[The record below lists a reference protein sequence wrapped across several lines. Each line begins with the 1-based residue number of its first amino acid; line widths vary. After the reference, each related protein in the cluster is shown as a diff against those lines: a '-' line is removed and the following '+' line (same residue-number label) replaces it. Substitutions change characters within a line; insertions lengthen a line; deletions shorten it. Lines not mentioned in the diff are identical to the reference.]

1 MNNKLILLIQI
12 EMCCTLM
19 IKIIKIVYKII
30 RYNLIKRMLKMI
42 LWNCHFQL
50 VFHIIKGVCNLY
62 TKTNMLL
69 KSISILSKYIIDQL
83 FNDLS
88 YDPRF
93 SLMNTN
99 NVSNY
104 YNENEKE
111 YYLTMDVPGMSKDD
125 IEVTFDSNRLKISGQ
140 RKSDKYDSYEYGKME
155 RTFSVP
161 SNVETDKI
169 SAKIDNGV
177 LKVLLPKAK
186 SSLGRKISVK

>member
-1 MNNKLILLIQI
+1 MS
-12 EMCCTLM
+12 
-19 IKIIKIVYKII
+19 
-30 RYNLIKRMLKMI
+30 LIKWKPLNNEI
-42 LWNCHFQL
+42 DTFDN
-50 VFHIIKGVCNLY
+50 
-62 TKTNMLL
+62 
-69 KSISILSKYIIDQL
+69 IIDQF

-140 RKSDKYDSYEYGKME
+140 RKSDKYDSYEYGRME
-155 RTFSVP
+155 RTFNVP

-186 SSLGRKISVK
+186 SSLGRKISIK

>member
-1 MNNKLILLIQI
+1 MS
-12 EMCCTLM
+12 
-19 IKIIKIVYKII
+19 
-30 RYNLIKRMLKMI
+30 LIKWKPLNNEI
-42 LWNCHFQL
+42 DAFDN
-50 VFHIIKGVCNLY
+50 
-62 TKTNMLL
+62 
-69 KSISILSKYIIDQL
+69 IIDQF

-140 RKSDKYDSYEYGKME
+140 RKSDKYDSYKYGKME
-155 RTFSVP
+155 RTFNVP

>member
-1 MNNKLILLIQI
+1 MS
-12 EMCCTLM
+12 
-19 IKIIKIVYKII
+19 
-30 RYNLIKRMLKMI
+30 LIKWKPLNNEI
-42 LWNCHFQL
+42 DAFDN
-50 VFHIIKGVCNLY
+50 
-62 TKTNMLL
+62 
-69 KSISILSKYIIDQL
+69 IIDQF

-93 SLMNTN
+93 SLMNAN

-155 RTFSVP
+155 RTFNVP

>member
-1 MNNKLILLIQI
+1 MS
-12 EMCCTLM
+12 
-19 IKIIKIVYKII
+19 
-30 RYNLIKRMLKMI
+30 LIKWKPLNNEI
-42 LWNCHFQL
+42 DTFDN
-50 VFHIIKGVCNLY
+50 
-62 TKTNMLL
+62 
-69 KSISILSKYIIDQL
+69 IIDQF

-140 RKSDKYDSYEYGKME
+140 RKSDKYDSYKYGKME
-155 RTFSVP
+155 RNFSVP

>member
-1 MNNKLILLIQI
+1 MS
-12 EMCCTLM
+12 
-19 IKIIKIVYKII
+19 
-30 RYNLIKRMLKMI
+30 LIKWKPLNNEI
-42 LWNCHFQL
+42 DTFDN
-50 VFHIIKGVCNLY
+50 
-62 TKTNMLL
+62 
-69 KSISILSKYIIDQL
+69 IIDQF

-93 SLMNTN
+93 SLIYTN
-99 NVSNY
+99 IVSNY

-155 RTFSVP
+155 RIFSVP

>member
-1 MNNKLILLIQI
+1 MS
-12 EMCCTLM
+12 
-19 IKIIKIVYKII
+19 
-30 RYNLIKRMLKMI
+30 LIKWKPLNNEI
-42 LWNCHFQL
+42 DTFDN
-50 VFHIIKGVCNLY
+50 
-62 TKTNMLL
+62 
-69 KSISILSKYIIDQL
+69 IIDQF

-93 SLMNTN
+93 TLMNTN

-140 RKSDKYDSYEYGKME
+140 RKSDKYDSYEYNKMK

>member
-1 MNNKLILLIQI
+1 MS
-12 EMCCTLM
+12 
-19 IKIIKIVYKII
+19 
-30 RYNLIKRMLKMI
+30 LIKWKPFNNEI
-42 LWNCHFQL
+42 DTFDN
-50 VFHIIKGVCNLY
+50 
-62 TKTNMLL
+62 
-69 KSISILSKYIIDQL
+69 IIDQF

-93 SLMNTN
+93 TLMNTN
-99 NVSNY
+99 NVSSY

-111 YYLTMDVPGMSKDD
+111 YYLTMDVPGMSKND

-140 RKSDKYDSYEYGKME
+140 RKSDKYNSYEYGKME

-161 SNVETDKI
+161 SNVEADKI

-186 SSLGRKISVK
+186 SSLGRKISIK

>member
-1 MNNKLILLIQI
+1 MS
-12 EMCCTLM
+12 
-19 IKIIKIVYKII
+19 
-30 RYNLIKRMLKMI
+30 LIKWKPLNNEI
-42 LWNCHFQL
+42 
-50 VFHIIKGVCNLY
+50 Y
-62 TKTNMLL
+62 TFDN
-69 KSISILSKYIIDQL
+69 IIDQF

-125 IEVTFDSNRLKISGQ
+125 IEVTFDNNRLKISGQ

-161 SNVETDKI
+161 NNVETDKI

-186 SSLGRKISVK
+186 SSLGRKISIK

>member
-1 MNNKLILLIQI
+1 MS
-12 EMCCTLM
+12 
-19 IKIIKIVYKII
+19 
-30 RYNLIKRMLKMI
+30 LIKWKPLNNEI
-42 LWNCHFQL
+42 DTFDN
-50 VFHIIKGVCNLY
+50 
-62 TKTNMLL
+62 
-69 KSISILSKYIIDQL
+69 IIDQF

-93 SLMNTN
+93 SLMNTK

-155 RTFSVP
+155 RTFNVP

>member
-1 MNNKLILLIQI
+1 MS
-12 EMCCTLM
+12 
-19 IKIIKIVYKII
+19 
-30 RYNLIKRMLKMI
+30 LIKWKPLNNEI
-42 LWNCHFQL
+42 DTFDN
-50 VFHIIKGVCNLY
+50 IIE
-62 TKTNMLL
+62 
-69 KSISILSKYIIDQL
+69 QF

-140 RKSDKYDSYEYGKME
+140 RKSDKYDSYKYGKME
-155 RTFSVP
+155 RTFNVP

>member
-1 MNNKLILLIQI
+1 MS
-12 EMCCTLM
+12 
-19 IKIIKIVYKII
+19 
-30 RYNLIKRMLKMI
+30 LIKWKPLNNEI
-42 LWNCHFQL
+42 DTFDN
-50 VFHIIKGVCNLY
+50 
-62 TKTNMLL
+62 
-69 KSISILSKYIIDQL
+69 IIDQF

-155 RTFSVP
+155 RTLSVP

>member
-1 MNNKLILLIQI
+1 MS
-12 EMCCTLM
+12 
-19 IKIIKIVYKII
+19 
-30 RYNLIKRMLKMI
+30 LIKWKPLNNEI
-42 LWNCHFQL
+42 DTFDN
-50 VFHIIKGVCNLY
+50 
-62 TKTNMLL
+62 
-69 KSISILSKYIIDQL
+69 IIDQF

-140 RKSDKYDSYEYGKME
+140 RKSDKYDSCEYGKIE

-161 SNVETDKI
+161 SNVEADKI

>member
-1 MNNKLILLIQI
+1 MS
-12 EMCCTLM
+12 
-19 IKIIKIVYKII
+19 
-30 RYNLIKRMLKMI
+30 LIKWKPLNNEI
-42 LWNCHFQL
+42 DTFDN
-50 VFHIIKGVCNLY
+50 
-62 TKTNMLL
+62 
-69 KSISILSKYIIDQL
+69 IIDQF

-125 IEVTFDSNRLKISGQ
+125 IEVAFDKDRLKITGQ
-140 RKSDKYDSYEYGKME
+140 RKSDKYDSYEYGQIEK
-155 RTFSVP
+155 TFNVP
-161 SNVETDKI
+161 NNVETDKI

-177 LKVLLPKAK
+177 LKVLLPKTK
-186 SSLGRKISVK
+186 SSLGRKITIK

>member
-1 MNNKLILLIQI
+1 MS
-12 EMCCTLM
+12 
-19 IKIIKIVYKII
+19 
-30 RYNLIKRMLKMI
+30 LIKWKPLNNEI
-42 LWNCHFQL
+42 DTFDN
-50 VFHIIKGVCNLY
+50 
-62 TKTNMLL
+62 
-69 KSISILSKYIIDQL
+69 IIDQF

-111 YYLTMDVPGMSKDD
+111 YYLTMDVPGMSKND
-125 IEVTFDSNRLKISGQ
+125 IEVTFDNNRLKISGQ
-140 RKSDKYDSYEYGKME
+140 RKSDTYNSHEYGKME
-155 RTFSVP
+155 RSFRVP